1 MSVQINP
8 AIQGLDKNSLC
19 YKIYIQ
25 LYNSFFNSH
34 DKKDEEHPWG
44 IVEGDDVSIRLHNTA
59 YNFADAIAGGVTGSG
74 TNEEGG
80 VLIDYL
86 KKTGGDMSGLLRAN
100 YGFEA
105 GIDNTRIV
113 EAFKRLQENEDNSIT
128 EVYGIKITG
137 DLEVGGANLFIGGKN
152 VIAYNKQTATVSI
165 ISPTIEF
172 ENSTIRS
179 TGEFII
185 GKDKSTGIYMSPTS
199 LLVNGNEVYHSGNAN
214 KTTIDWSMKNS
225 HVDGDLQVKGTTKLS
240 GLLSALGG
248 FELGIDDKTSLSI
261 DKKGVIHANT
271 FLSFS
276 NAFGIQIDE
285 SPVLIRV
292 NENDIQLGA
301 IDGFLFLGSSKT
313 NKIKLFTDLYDIDGD
328 YRLISKYGAAY
339 FPDSLTV
346 KHNYGDVL
354 LSSYR
359 KDSTDE
365 GIIIHKKLRFGSH
378 SGGFLYGKSN
388 GLVFSSFVSK
398 LMEGGEEVSYHYE
411 SMLNYGASTSK
422 YQPLNRISD
431 SLFISTEADFITFN
445 KPVESKEYLGIDNSF
460 TRLTNGCL
468 FFSNEQYL
476 LSGTDGIKHYGNSY
490 FLDNVSSEK
499 FSSGFA
505 GSGWAIL
512 YNKTTGNISATFDE
526 LTIRKK
532 MRIYEL
538 EVQKISAT
546 NGSLWISDNCSGD
559 RVEIVN

>member
-1 MSVQINP
+1 
-8 AIQGLDKNSLC
+8 
-19 YKIYIQ
+19 
-25 LYNSFFNSH
+25 
-34 DKKDEEHPWG
+34 
-44 IVEGDDVSIRLHNTA
+44 
-59 YNFADAIAGGVTGSG
+59 
-74 TNEEGG
+74 
-80 VLIDYL
+80 
-86 KKTGGDMSGLLRAN
+86 MSGLLRAN

-113 EAFKRLQENEDNSIT
+113 EAFKKLRENEDSAIT

-137 DLEVGGANLFIGGKN
+137 DLEVGGTNLFIGGKN
-152 VIAYNKQTATVSI
+152 VIAYNKQTTTVSI

-179 TGEFII
+179 SGEFII

-214 KTTIDWSMKNS
+214 KASIDWAMKNS
-225 HVDGDLQVKGTTKLS
+225 HVEGDLQVKGTTRLS

-248 FELGIDDKTSLSI
+248 FELGIDDKPSLFI

-276 NAFGIQIDE
+276 NTFGIQIDE

-359 KDSTDE
+359 KDTTDE

-388 GLVFSSFVSK
+388 GLVFSSFISK
-398 LMEGGEEVSYHYE
+398 LVEGGGEVSYYYE
-411 SMLNYGASTSK
+411 STLNYGASTSK
-422 YQPLNRISD
+422 YQPLNRVSD
-431 SLFISTEADFITFN
+431 SLFISTEADFIIFN

-476 LSGTDGIKHYGNSY
+476 LSGTNGIKHYGNSY
-490 FLDNVSSEK
+490 FLNNVSSER

-526 LTIRKK
+526 LTVRKK

-538 EVQKISAT
+538 EVQKITAT
-546 NGSLWISDNCSGD
+546 NGSLWVSDNCSGD
-559 RVEIVN
+559 KVEIIN

>member
-1 MSVQINP
+1 MSVQLNP

-19 YKIYIQ
+19 YKIYVQ

-59 YNFADAIAGGVTGSG
+59 YNFAEAIAGGMTGTG
-74 TNEEGG
+74 NGEEGG
-80 VLIDYL
+80 VLIEYL
-86 KKTGGDMSGLLRAN
+86 KKSGGDMSGLLRAN

-105 GIDNTRIV
+105 GINNTRV
-113 EAFKRLQENEDNSIT
+113 LEAFKKQQENEDSTIT
-128 EVYGIKITG
+128 EVYGIRITG
-137 DLEVGGANLFIGGKN
+137 DLEVGGNNLFIGREN
-152 VIAYNKQTATVSI
+152 VIAYNKQTTTVSI
-165 ISPTIEF
+165 VSPTITF
-172 ENSTIRS
+172 ENSIIRS
-179 TGEFII
+179 SGEFII
-185 GKDKSTGIYMSPTS
+185 GKDQSTGVYISPVS
-199 LLVNGNEVYHSGNAN
+199 LLVNGNEVYHCGNAN
-214 KTTIDWSMKNS
+214 KAAIDWAMKDS
-225 HVDGDLQVKGTTKLS
+225 HVDGNLQVRGTARLS
-240 GLLSALGG
+240 GLLSASGG
-248 FELGIDDKTSLSI
+248 FELGIDDKISLFI

-276 NAFGIQIDE
+276 TAFGIQINE

-292 NENDIQLGA
+292 NENDIQLGS
-301 IDGFLFLGSSKT
+301 IDGFLFLGSAKT

-388 GLVFSSFVSK
+388 GVVFSSFASK
-398 LMEGGEEVSYHYE
+398 LTEGEGEIFYHYE
-411 SMLNYGASTSK
+411 SALDYGASTSK
-422 YQPLNRISD
+422 YQPLNRVSN
-431 SLFISTEADFITFN
+431 SFFISTEADFVTFN

-460 TRLTNGCL
+460 TRLTDGCL
-468 FFSNEQYL
+468 FFNNEQYL

-490 FLDNVSSEK
+490 FLDNASSEK

-512 YNKTTGNISATFDE
+512 YNKTTGNVSATFDE

-532 MRIYEL
+532 MRIYES

-546 NGSLWISDNCSGD
+546 NGSLWVSDNCSGD
-559 RVEIVN
+559 RVEKVN